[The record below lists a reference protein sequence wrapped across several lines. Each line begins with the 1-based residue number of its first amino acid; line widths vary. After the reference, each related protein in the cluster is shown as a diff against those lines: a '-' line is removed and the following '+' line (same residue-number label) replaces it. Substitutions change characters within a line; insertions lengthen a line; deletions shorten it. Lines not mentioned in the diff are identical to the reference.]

1 MIQQARKTKDLVR
14 EHLQALH
21 ISSELTQWFR
31 RVRQPQVEKVTP
43 EGIIAALHREGINP
57 VLMGTHGLVGYRS
70 ESRATQDVD
79 LLVIKKDVRKAVRIL
94 EREYPYLEIHD
105 SSAVTR
111 MVDPVSQKVV
121 IDVLKPVSRAMQTV
135 FRHTVKIGDTHRIPE
150 LEMALAC
157 KFVAMMAP
165 NRRDAKKMV
174 DLSDFIDVV
183 QNKRDVLDLEKL
195 KRFADPLHPKGATA
209 IMRLV
214 ENIDSG
220 QSVRPPWL

>member
-1 MIQQARKTKDLVR
+1 MIDQARKAKELVK

-31 RVRQPQVEKVTP
+31 RARQPQVEKVTP

-57 VLMGTHGLVGYRS
+57 VLMGTHGLVVYRS

-79 LLVIKKDVRKAVRIL
+79 LLVTKKDVRKDVRIL

-105 SSAVTR
+105 SSVVTR
-111 MVDPVSQKVV
+111 LVDPVSQKVV
-121 IDVLKPVSRAMQTV
+121 IDVIKPASRAMQTV

-174 DLSDFIDVV
+174 DLGDFIDVV

-195 KRFADPLHPKGATA
+195 KRFAGPLYPEGATA

-220 QSVRPPWL
+220 RSVRPPWL

>member
-1 MIQQARKTKDLVR
+1 MIDQTRKAKELVK

-21 ISSELTQWFR
+21 ISSELTLWFR
-31 RVRQPQVEKVTP
+31 RARQPQVEKVTP

-57 VLMGTHGLVGYRS
+57 VLMGTHGLVVYRS

-79 LLVIKKDVRKAVRIL
+79 LLVVKKDVRKAVRVL

-105 SSAVTR
+105 SAVVTR

-121 IDVLKPVSRAMQTV
+121 IDVIKPESRAMQMV
-135 FRHTVKIGDTHRIPE
+135 FRHTLKIGDTHRIPE

-174 DLSDFIDVV
+174 DLGDFIDVV

-195 KRFADPLHPKGATA
+195 KRFAGPLFPKGGTA

-214 ENIDSG
+214 EEIDSG
-220 QSVRPPWL
+220 RPVHPPWL